1 MRTFVFKRSLRIMSL
16 QRPGEGVGV
25 LRPSRWKG
33 VSTFHAVL
41 SKSGYDLPTAL
52 AKTTLGGHVDPE
64 KVSALLA
71 LWSSRGDAVLAHAW
85 TPTTA
90 QASEAFTKAVER
102 YGLSPQERVPP
113 TPEGSEETA
122 RYQMQR
128 SRLYDFAEAEAVA
141 RHIKAADLVRKSD
154 VKAMLLE
161 EYADYGLSKIK
172 KPDFITHPAIALGL
186 YWGGGLISLAFD
198 LGGRADLA
206 GQLPFQ
212 FWITYA
218 DGSVALLGD
227 CRYLLPGISEYFVSV
242 RGGVSRDGVLMIER
256 SKLLATYGV
265 RVALDLPRLL
275 AQTF

>member
-1 MRTFVFKRSLRIMSL
+1 M
-16 QRPGEGVGV
+16 

-33 VSTFHAVL
+33 VSTFHDVL

-52 AKTTLGGHVDPE
+52 AKITLGGDVDAG

-71 LWSSRGDAVLAHAW
+71 LWSLRGDAVLLHARA
-85 TPTTA
+85 PTAA

-102 YGLSPQERVPP
+102 YGLSPQERGPPVPGGP
-113 TPEGSEETA
+113 GGTA
-122 RYQMQR
+122 HQQMRR
-128 SRLYDFAEAEAVA
+128 SRLYDFAEAEAAA
-141 RHIKAADLVRKSD
+141 RRIKAAELVRKSD
-154 VKAMLLE
+154 VKAMLLG
-161 EYADYGLSKIK
+161 EYAAYGLSKIK

-206 GQLPFQ
+206 GQLPFE
-212 FWITYA
+212 FWITYE

-227 CRYLLPGISEYFVSV
+227 CRYLLPGVSEYFVSV
-242 RGGVSRDGVLMIER
+242 RGEFNRDGVLMTEK

-275 AQTF
+275 TQAF

>member
-1 MRTFVFKRSLRIMSL
+1 MSL
-16 QRPGEGVGV
+16 ERPRDGIGV

-41 SKSGYDLPTAL
+41 SQSGYDLPTAL
-52 AKTTLGGHVDPE
+52 AKITLGGDVDAE

-71 LWSSRGDAVLAHAW
+71 FWSSRGDAVLSHARA
-85 TPTTA
+85 PTTA
-90 QASEAFTKAVER
+90 QANEAFTKAVER
-102 YGLSPQERVPP
+102 YGLSPQARVPP
-113 TPEGSEETA
+113 MPEGLEESA
-122 RYQMQR
+122 NYQMQR
-128 SRLYDFAEAEAVA
+128 SLLYDFAEAEAVA
-141 RHIKAADLVRKSD
+141 RHIKATDLIRKSH

-161 EYADYGLSKIK
+161 EYAEYGLSKIK

-198 LGGRADLA
+198 LGGRAELA
-206 GQLPFQ
+206 GQLPFE

-242 RGGVSRDGVLMIER
+242 RGGFSRDGVLIVER
-256 SKLLATYGV
+256 STLLATYAV